1 MSEDTA
7 SMGEWFDLQLLG
19 KRPERP
25 FTFGISSLPSTPV
38 KR

>member
-1 MSEDTA
+1 
-7 SMGEWFDLQLLG
+7 MGEWFDLQLLG
-19 KRPERP
+19 KQPERP